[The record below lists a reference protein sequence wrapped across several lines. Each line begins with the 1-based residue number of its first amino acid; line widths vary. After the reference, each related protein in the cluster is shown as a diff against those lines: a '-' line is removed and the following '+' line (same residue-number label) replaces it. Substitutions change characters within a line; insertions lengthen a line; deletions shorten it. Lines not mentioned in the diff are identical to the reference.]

1 MKGLLLTLSAVMFLL
16 NASPLNAAVQRDR
29 VKLGNPNE
37 LTSYCIEGHVFVV
50 AVGQSF
56 GENTTYA
63 PAITQVYTYVKK
75 GKVLP
80 MKCLEKKPVKRKRKK
95 R

>member
-1 MKGLLLTLSAVMFLL
+1 MKSLLVTLLVVLLLLT
-16 NASPLNAAVQRDR
+16 ASPLLAATKRDS

-37 LTSYCIEGHVFVV
+37 LTSYCIEGQVFVV

-56 GENTTYA
+56 GENASYN
-63 PAITQVYTYVKK
+63 PAITQVYTYTRK
-75 GKVLP
+75 GTVLP
-80 MKCLEKKPVKRKRKK
+80 MKCTEKKATKKRKK

>member
-1 MKGLLLTLSAVMFLL
+1 MKRFLLTLFTMLL
-16 NASPLNAAVQRDR
+16 FFDVSILFAANQRAR

-56 GENTTYA
+56 GESTSYN
-63 PAITQVYTYVKK
+63 PAIVQVYTSTRK

-80 MKCLEKKPVKRKRKK
+80 KRCKEKKVVKRRK
-95 R
+95 

>member
-1 MKGLLLTLSAVMFLL
+1 MKGLILTLLSVAFLL
-16 NASPLNAAVQRDR
+16 NATVLFAATKRDS

-56 GENTTYA
+56 GENTSYV

-80 MKCLEKKPVKRKRKK
+80 MKCTEKRTTKSRKR

>member
-1 MKGLLLTLSAVMFLL
+1 MKSLLLTLLLVLSFGNVSALF
-16 NASPLNAAVQRDR
+16 AAEQRDS

-56 GENTTYA
+56 GENTSYV
-63 PAITQVYTYVKK
+63 PAITQVYTYVSK
-75 GKVLP
+75 GKILP
-80 MKCLEKKPVKRKRKK
+80 MKCSEKKKRKK
-95 R
+95 RR

>member
-1 MKGLLLTLSAVMFLL
+1 MKGLILTLLAVVFFL
-16 NASPLNAAVQRDR
+16 NATALYAATKRDS

-37 LTSYCIEGHVFVV
+37 LTSYCIEGQVFVV

-56 GENTTYA
+56 GENTSYV
-63 PAITQVYTYVKK
+63 PAITQVYTYTRK

-80 MKCLEKKPVKRKRKK
+80 MKCTEKKATKSRKR